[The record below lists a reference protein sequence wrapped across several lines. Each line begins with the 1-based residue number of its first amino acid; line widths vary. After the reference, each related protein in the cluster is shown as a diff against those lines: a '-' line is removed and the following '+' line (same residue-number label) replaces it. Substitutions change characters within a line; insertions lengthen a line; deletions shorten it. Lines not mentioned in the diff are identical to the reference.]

1 MASTTKHQRLDTGIS
16 RSSFDPELRE
26 LKQAAF
32 SVEGT
37 STAGFTIPWDDPAL
51 GGKKFQVYGNANCS
65 IYSAAACN
73 GNCPF
78 CVEKVRPASKGSR
91 LAEVKRNID
100 DGTYFAA
107 LDKALQ
113 LVRPLDP
120 SISITGGEP
129 SIDPRL
135 PTIIALVQKHGFRKR
150 TITTN
155 GSGLLKNGLVPMLV
169 AGGFEH
175 LNISRAHADEA
186 RNQAIMQVDAPLTNA
201 NLCRVIALTRGT
213 ILRPRLS
220 CVLLRGEIDCLDAI
234 TAYLDWAAGI
244 GVDNVVF
251 RQLMAF
257 DPARCAA
264 DPAISF
270 SEGHR
275 VMLDPI
281 LREIYQDPADHHHAF
296 TFTKQVVGYY
306 YYIEVYKYIQKRGK
320 AIDVVFENADLRF
333 IDRDREVPR
342 RIPLVHELVFHAS
355 GTLNSTWLPGEGI
368 VAKFA

>member
-1 MASTTKHQRLDTGIS
+1 MASITRQVRDPAYATS
-16 RSSFDPELRE
+16 SSFDPALRE

-37 STAGFTIPWDDPAL
+37 STARFTIPWSDPPFHGLAYH
-51 GGKKFQVYGNANCS
+51 VYGNLNCS

-78 CVEKVRPASKGSR
+78 CVEKVRPASRGSS
-91 LAEVKRNID
+91 LAAVKRCID
-100 DGTYFAA
+100 DKAYFSA
-107 LDKALQ
+107 LDKALR

-135 PTIIALVQKHGFRKR
+135 PRIISLVQTHGFRKR

-155 GSGLLKNGLVPMLV
+155 GSGLLRNGLVPALV
-169 AGGFEH
+169 AGGFKH
-175 LNISRAHADEA
+175 LNISRAHVDEA
-186 RNQAIMQVDAPLTNA
+186 RNQAIMQFDTPFTNPD
-201 NLCRVIALTRGT
+201 LRRVVELTRGT
-213 ILRPRLS
+213 GLRPRLS
-220 CVLLRGEIDCLDAI
+220 CVLLRGEIDNLDAI
-234 TAYLDWAAGI
+234 VSYLDWAASI

-257 DPARCAA
+257 DPARCAG
-264 DPAISF
+264 DPVIAF
-270 SEGHR
+270 SENHR

-281 LREIYQDPADHHHAF
+281 LREIHQNPVDRHQAF

-306 YYIEVYKYIQKRGK
+306 YYIEVYKYISKRGRTV
-320 AIDVVFENADLRF
+320 DVVFENADLRF
-333 IDRDREVPR
+333 IDRNRSAPR
-342 RIPLVHELVFHAS
+342 TIPLVHELVFHPG

-368 VAKFA
+368 IARF